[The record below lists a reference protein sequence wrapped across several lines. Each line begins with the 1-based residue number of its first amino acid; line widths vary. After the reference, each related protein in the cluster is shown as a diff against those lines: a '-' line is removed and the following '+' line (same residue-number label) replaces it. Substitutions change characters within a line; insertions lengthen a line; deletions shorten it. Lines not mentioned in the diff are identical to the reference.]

1 MNPTLSLIINTLC
14 FSRFLGGLRLLQKGK
29 LLIMGKVGKDENDF
43 SDRANRLN
51 FGHYFSFSFGVLV
64 TFFAGFTNSNLVLD
78 THKF

>member
-1 MNPTLSLIINTLC
+1 
-14 FSRFLGGLRLLQKGK
+14 
-29 LLIMGKVGKDENDF
+29 MGKVGKDENDF